1 MVFICGGLG
10 IILHLA
16 WVACLFFIMDEQ
28 SVPVHSVPV
37 SDTVHLPLPVPETT
51 AIATMVQPTCT
62 LVQEH
67 DSDCPQRAQCIVKR
81 FQKRASAQPT
91 PSLEQSASPPS
102 VDAFQQAVD
111 TFISGTDSASFQLP
125 GPEGPL
131 LPPSP
136 SYDADFEWIA
146 SVDRIDEPASSGD
159 TSGADSWHL
168 LSGTS
173 VTSPTVADAV
183 PEWELSPLRTGRLLF
198 DTSPAGALPIAASF
212 TQEAQVDS
220 MHPSQLSPTIPDAPS
235 ISGKPLARPATLR
248 VETSRAKSLH
258 SHPVRTSQ
266 HARLRPVVHLKAS
279 VGNPV
284 ACPKPRPLPSARGAY
299 ASYPSLTTSW
309 GKQAEGATSKSSPHV
324 KAPVGMDTSFPLPS
338 AARLLGAATGSQ
350 KRSVSF
356 IPETSSGSSNKVI
369 KHSDVHSQHWT
380 RALHLWCELCELT
393 SACSRLLQDIL
404 HSDNRHALLEQLL
417 RRVSDNTALRYIAV
431 LWQLFTTV
439 KDLELEIS
447 SLSQVQLVD
456 AIHTL
461 QRSRSHHASLHSL
474 NVLKAIR
481 WFASTVQ
488 PDGFPSLYQGLFHS
502 KAWQSSSMRK
512 EAIPLPLAFVLWLET
527 ELVFERLSRPE
538 AVFAG
543 SVLLCIWCSLRFSDA
558 QHVRLE
564 QFFIG
569 FDSIRSISYR
579 TKSRKF
585 MPFGC
590 IFGGLYRLPS
600 NHSWLFHWLS
610 AMEHALELNSSSA
623 AAPDYIFFGFDGA
636 SVRPLSYAEALVRL
650 RRMLDMW
657 GGITSLQTL
666 QYTLHSMKV
675 TLLAFFRPA

>member
-1 MVFICGGLG
+1 M
-10 IILHLA
+10 
-16 WVACLFFIMDEQ
+16 
-28 SVPVHSVPV
+28 
-37 SDTVHLPLPVPETT
+37 
-51 AIATMVQPTCT
+51 
-62 LVQEH
+62 
-67 DSDCPQRAQCIVKR
+67 
-81 FQKRASAQPT
+81 
-91 PSLEQSASPPS
+91 
-102 VDAFQQAVD
+102 
-111 TFISGTDSASFQLP
+111 
-125 GPEGPL
+125 
-131 LPPSP
+131 
-136 SYDADFEWIA
+136 
-146 SVDRIDEPASSGD
+146 
-159 TSGADSWHL
+159 
-168 LSGTS
+168 
-173 VTSPTVADAV
+173 
-183 PEWELSPLRTGRLLF
+183 
-198 DTSPAGALPIAASF
+198 
-212 TQEAQVDS
+212 
-220 MHPSQLSPTIPDAPS
+220 
-235 ISGKPLARPATLR
+235 
-248 VETSRAKSLH
+248 
-258 SHPVRTSQ
+258 
-266 HARLRPVVHLKAS
+266 
-279 VGNPV
+279 
-284 ACPKPRPLPSARGAY
+284 
-299 ASYPSLTTSW
+299 
-309 GKQAEGATSKSSPHV
+309 
-324 KAPVGMDTSFPLPS
+324 
-338 AARLLGAATGSQ
+338 
-350 KRSVSF
+350 
-356 IPETSSGSSNKVI
+356 I

-404 HSDNRHALLEQLL
+404 HSDNRQALLEQLL

-474 NVLKAIR
+474 SVLKAIR
-481 WFASTVQ
+481 WFASTVP

-564 QFFIG
+564 QFFID

-590 IFGGLYRLPS
+590 ISGGLYRLPS
-600 NHSWLFHWLS
+600 NLSWLFHWLS

-657 GGITSLQTL
+657 GGVTSLQTL

-675 TLLAFFRPA
+675 TLLAFFRQLDFSLETRHLQGHHTFAASSTLYGRDDVSPLIIAQDSFIARVLQGWRARTPMMRGVTFMPCEPRLCGLRRLDLSRPFPPSLSSGSPRNKTSPRL

>member
-1 MVFICGGLG
+1 MCIHNTGHVHYIFGVNSVSSL
-10 IILHLA
+10 LHA
-16 WVACLFFIMDEQ
+16 RDFCRTF
-28 SVPVHSVPV
+28 
-37 SDTVHLPLPVPETT
+37 
-51 AIATMVQPTCT
+51 
-62 LVQEH
+62 
-67 DSDCPQRAQCIVKR
+67 CIV
-81 FQKRASAQPT
+81 
-91 PSLEQSASPPS
+91 
-102 VDAFQQAVD
+102 
-111 TFISGTDSASFQLP
+111 
-125 GPEGPL
+125 
-131 LPPSP
+131 
-136 SYDADFEWIA
+136 
-146 SVDRIDEPASSGD
+146 
-159 TSGADSWHL
+159 
-168 LSGTS
+168 
-173 VTSPTVADAV
+173 
-183 PEWELSPLRTGRLLF
+183 
-198 DTSPAGALPIAASF
+198 
-212 TQEAQVDS
+212 
-220 MHPSQLSPTIPDAPS
+220 
-235 ISGKPLARPATLR
+235 
-248 VETSRAKSLH
+248 
-258 SHPVRTSQ
+258 
-266 HARLRPVVHLKAS
+266 
-279 VGNPV
+279 
-284 ACPKPRPLPSARGAY
+284 
-299 ASYPSLTTSW
+299 
-309 GKQAEGATSKSSPHV
+309 
-324 KAPVGMDTSFPLPS
+324 
-338 AARLLGAATGSQ
+338 
-350 KRSVSF
+350 
-356 IPETSSGSSNKVI
+356 
-369 KHSDVHSQHWT
+369 
-380 RALHLWCELCELT
+380 
-393 SACSRLLQDIL
+393 

-461 QRSRSHHASLHSL
+461 QRSRSRHASLHSL

-527 ELVFERLSRPE
+527 ELIFERLSRSE

-564 QFFIG
+564 QFFID

-590 IFGGLYRLPS
+590 ISGGLYRLPS

-610 AMEHALELNSSSA
+610 AMEHTLDLNSSSA
-623 AAPDYIFFGFDGA
+623 AAPDYIFFGLDGA
-636 SVRPLSYAEALVRL
+636 SVRLLSYAEALVRL

-675 TLLAFFRPA
+675 TLLAFFRQLDFSLETRHLQGHHTFAASSTLYGRDDVSPLIIAQDSFIAKVLQGWRARTPMMRGVTFMPSEPPLVWAQEIGSVASIPALAFFRFSEERDRPTAVASPLAGESDQLHSAPVLASPPALPEVPRLLHWKARLVLAAARTLALQRRSLSSVRSPPTFCMRGLQVARLAAAGGLFVRSRTRPQFHVSAGLELAAAFSLTWTERSSILKRGDPFLRC